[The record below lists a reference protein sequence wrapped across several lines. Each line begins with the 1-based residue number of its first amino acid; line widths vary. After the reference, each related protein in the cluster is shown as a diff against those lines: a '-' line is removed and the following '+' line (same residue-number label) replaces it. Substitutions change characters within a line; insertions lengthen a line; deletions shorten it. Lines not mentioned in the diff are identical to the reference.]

1 MNLKEKVTELINEAL
16 DERKDIFLIDFS
28 ITENN
33 VINVTIDGDKGVKV
47 DDIIQMSRK
56 IEHNLDRE
64 EEDFALTVTSVDI
77 TKPFFLKRQFLKN
90 LNRKIKVK
98 ANDTE
103 KEGVLVFIDDKKIIL
118 EYKVREP
125 KKIGKGKVTV
135 TKQDEITF
143 DDIKEAKVVL
153 NF

>member
-103 KEGVLVFIDDKKIIL
+103 KEGILVFIDDKKIIL

-125 KKIGKGKVTV
+125 KKIGKGKITV